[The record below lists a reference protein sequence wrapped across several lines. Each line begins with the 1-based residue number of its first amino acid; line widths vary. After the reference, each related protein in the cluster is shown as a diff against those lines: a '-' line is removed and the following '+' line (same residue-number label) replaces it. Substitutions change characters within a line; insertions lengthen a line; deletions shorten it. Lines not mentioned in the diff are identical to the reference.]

1 MTDLP
6 RTADVVVIGGG
17 VHGASIACALARRGA
32 GRVVLVERKFLASGP
47 TGRSSALVR
56 RFYAMDFLTRTG
68 NASATTF
75 QRWTDVIG
83 GGDPG
88 FRQVG
93 VLWLGG
99 VDTVEHLRTNAAR
112 ARELGAQVE
121 TVAPDDIRKLVP
133 QISVHD
139 VVGGVYEP
147 ASGYADPSSTT
158 QALVARARELGAT
171 IVQYVPVTAI
181 RTSGSA
187 VTGVDTA
194 EGAISTDR
202 VVVAAGLWADRLLA
216 PLGIDVPV
224 TPKRHQMCFFRRP
237 PGFASHPAILDRP
250 HGTYMRPETGNLTI
264 HGLGTYNDVV
274 DPDDYNEGA
283 DAGEILRNAELI
295 ARRFPIMEHGLSMG
309 GYSGVYDTTPDHE
322 PILGAVAEIA
332 GLYVDFGWSGHGF
345 KHSPAIGEIMA
356 ELIVDGRTKDWDL
369 APFRWS
375 RFRDGDLFPPAAASS
390 PPHPKLR
397 AGAVSTR

>member
-99 VDTVEHLRTNAAR
+99 ADTVEHLRTNAAR

-121 TVAPDDIRKLVP
+121 TVTPDDILKLVP
-133 QISVHD
+133 QLSVHD

-147 ASGYADPSSTT
+147 ESGYADPSSTT

-194 EGAISTDR
+194 EGAISTSK

-322 PILGAVAEIA
+322 PILGAVAEIT

-356 ELIVDGRTKDWDL
+356 ELIVDGRTKGWDL

-397 AGAVSTR
+397 SRA

>member
-121 TVAPDDIRKLVP
+121 TVTPDDIRKLVP